1 MQNRRLEFA
10 TEGAYCTGILKHYGE
25 ICTVAFKGETL
36 PMPKHVVDAAIRLN
50 AEELEVEA
58 RRMGIWECT
67 MPMEDFPLNR
77 LVYSSQNKERMNGC
91 DFSHGL
97 PLTLSGL
104 AVPRL
109 HVAVESVSNF
119 KKLDKWVDLR
129 TVAQRV
135 DCLAVSRVGS
145 KCFSNYKKETLIFQR
160 CELVKNPDF
169 HDERPIEVNYAVHRN
184 LYLGGVCIWTR
195 AVCVQTP
202 TSRKRPLPLCDD
214 DGPET
219 ASESGDEGSEY
230 EYESD
235 IEEFEDE
242 TEEEIYD
249 SEGDT
254 ESEAETEEEIYD
266 DACVSEAETEE
277 QGPFSLRHYIR
288 ARCASRIA
296 ALGRGRRARLRV
308 KRMRA
313 QLTEYV
319 FVD

>member
-1 MQNRRLEFA
+1 MQNRRLEFV
-10 TEGAYCTGILKHYGE
+10 TEGAYCTGILKRYGE
-25 ICTVAFKGETL
+25 TCMVAFKGETL
-36 PMPKHVVDAAIRLN
+36 PMPKHVVDTAIRLN
-50 AEELEVEA
+50 AEELEAEA
-58 RRMGIWECT
+58 RRMGIWEFT
-67 MPMEDFPLNR
+67 MPVDDVPLNR
-77 LVYSSQNKERMNGC
+77 LVYSSQNKQRVIGG

-97 PLTLSGL
+97 PLRLSGL

-135 DCLAVSRVGS
+135 DCLVVSPVGS
-145 KCFSNYKKETLIFQR
+145 KCFSNYKKETLMLQR

-169 HDERPIEVNYAVHRN
+169 HDERPIEVNYSVHGN
-184 LYLGGVCIWTR
+184 LYLGNVCIWTR
-195 AVCVQTP
+195 PEVYVPPP
-202 TSRKRPLPLCDD
+202 TRKRQLPLCDD

-235 IEEFEDE
+235 IDEFEDE

-254 ESEAETEEEIYD
+254 EEVNSD
-266 DACVSEAETEE
+266 SVSEAETEE
-277 QGPFSLRHYIR
+277 QDPFSLRPYIV
-288 ARCASRIA
+288 ARCAARIA
-296 ALGRGRRARLRV
+296 ALGRGRLARLRV

-313 QLTEYV
+313 KLAEYL